1 MTEEIDRP
9 NEVKVQPELKQ
20 VLGALLFASR
30 KPITAEELRAVLAQ
44 VDQNGGDT
52 AHTFGKIQE
61 NDVRAALAQ
70 VQAEIAEQKS
80 GIIIVEVAGG
90 FRFQTDP
97 AGGPWVRQLL
107 NLDKPARLSKPA
119 LETLAIIAYR
129 QPATRAEIEALR
141 GVNVDAMMRHLLEL
155 QLIRIMG
162 RSDLPGR
169 PLMYGTTQL
178 FLEHF
183 GLSSVK
189 NLPGVEQLSRRD
201 AERVRRESAAGQ
213 RTPDTGPEKTE
224 DSLLT
229 NVTGDASGNVSGEAL
244 AKTEALTEPAALSG
258 GKGAQPVQP
267 SPPDAGQADALASA
281 AQEDGRQATDN
292 DSPPHE
298 SGTEENGSAQ
308 GMNTAKAAEPGE
320 KDEPDDEE
328 EDDEFDEDE
337 EEEEEEDDEA

>member
-1 MTEEIDRP
+1 MTEGTNRP
-9 NEVKVQPELKQ
+9 TEAKAQLELKQ

-30 KPITAEELRAVLAQ
+30 KPITVDELREVLAQ
-44 VDQNGGDT
+44 VDQNGENAD
-52 AHTFGKIQE
+52 HPFGKIKE
-61 NDVRAALAQ
+61 GDIRTALEQ
-70 VQAEIAEQKS
+70 LKTETAERNL
-80 GIIIVEVAGG
+80 GIIVVEVAGG

-97 AGGPWVRQLL
+97 TSGPWVRHLL

-189 NLPGVEQLSRRD
+189 NLPGIEQLSRRD
-201 AERVRRESAAGQ
+201 AERVKRETGGG
-213 RTPDTGPEKTE
+213 RTDDGRQIPDTGPEKTA
-224 DSLLT
+224 DGLT
-229 NVTGDASGNVSGEAL
+229 TDAEPEKTEEANAQHPTPGSAEAL
-244 AKTEALTEPAALSG
+244 
-258 GKGAQPVQP
+258 
-267 SPPDAGQADALASA
+267 
-281 AQEDGRQATDN
+281 R
-292 DSPPHE
+292 
-298 SGTEENGSAQ
+298 
-308 GMNTAKAAEPGE
+308 PGE
-320 KDEPDDEE
+320 SNTQLPMEEQKTDDPQRKAEGVEAEAEE
-328 EDDEFDEDE
+328 EDEYDEEDNDEEDKDEDEDE
-337 EEEEEEDDEA
+337 EEGNEGRK

>member
-1 MTEEIDRP
+1 
-9 NEVKVQPELKQ
+9 
-20 VLGALLFASR
+20 LFASR
-30 KPITAEELRAVLAQ
+30 KPMTLDELREVLAQ
-44 VDQNGGDT
+44 VDQNGENT
-52 AHTFGKIQE
+52 AHPFGKIKE
-61 NDVRAALAQ
+61 SDIRTALEQ
-70 VQAEIAEQKS
+70 VKTEIAEQKL

-97 AGGPWVRQLL
+97 SGGPWVRHLL

-201 AERVRRESAAGQ
+201 AEHVKREANAEHPTPNAQ
-213 RTPDTGPEKTE
+213 RPMEEQTVAKE
-224 DSLLT
+224 DGLT
-229 NVTGDASGNVSGEAL
+229 TD
-244 AKTEALTEPAALSG
+244 
-258 GKGAQPVQP
+258 
-267 SPPDAGQADALASA
+267 
-281 AQEDGRQATDN
+281 DGRQTTDAG
-292 DSPPHE
+292 PE
-298 SGTEENGSAQ
+298 GECG
-308 GMNTAKAAEPGE
+308 AAEDGSTNE
-320 KDEPDDEE
+320 KDDDNAKTADKDQDEE
-328 EDDEFDEDE
+328 EYDEDE
-337 EEEEEEDDEA
+337 EEDEDDDEEGNEGRK

>member
-1 MTEEIDRP
+1 MTSE
-9 NEVKVQPELKQ
+9 NNQPPDDHAPAELKQ
-20 VLGALLFASR
+20 VLGALLFAAR
-30 KPITAEELRAVLAQ
+30 KPITADELQAVLAQ
-44 VDQNGGDT
+44 VDQNGEDT
-52 AHTFGKIQE
+52 AHPFAKTRAGDI
-61 NDVRAALAQ
+61 RAALEQ
-70 VQAEIAEQKS
+70 LQAEIAERKL

-97 AGGPWVRQLL
+97 SGGPWVRHLL

-201 AERVRRESAAGQ
+201 AERVRRESEDGRAA
-213 RTPDTGPEKTE
+213 DSGPAQAAA
-224 DSLLT
+224 SPP
-229 NVTGDASGNVSGEAL
+229 GDASGDVSGEAL
-244 AKTEALTEPAALSG
+244 AKPETPDAAEAA
-258 GKGAQPVQP
+258 GKGG
-267 SPPDAGQADALASA
+267 DQAEGDQSKEPELEEE
-281 AQEDGRQATDN
+281 QDEYDEDD
-292 DSPPHE
+292 DDDDDKDE
-298 SGTEENGSAQ
+298 DDDENGD
-308 GMNTAKAAEPGE
+308 GKGRE
-320 KDEPDDEE
+320 
-328 EDDEFDEDE
+328 
-337 EEEEEEDDEA
+337 

>member
-1 MTEEIDRP
+1 MTEETNQPIDSHA
-9 NEVKVQPELKQ
+9 QAELKQ
-20 VLGALLFASR
+20 VLGALLFAAR
-30 KPITAEELRAVLAQ
+30 KPIAADELRGILAQ
-44 VDQNGGDT
+44 VCQNGED
-52 AHTFGKIQE
+52 ASRSFGKIQE
-61 NDVRAALAQ
+61 SDIRAAL
-70 VQAEIAEQKS
+70 EQLKTEL
-80 GIIIVEVAGG
+80 GERKLGLVLAEVAGG

-155 QLIRIMG
+155 QLIRIVG

-201 AERVRRESAAGQ
+201 AERVKKETDDRRPTTDA
-213 RTPDTGPEKTE
+213 GPEKTE
-224 DSLLT
+224 DGGQT
-229 NVTGDASGNVSGEAL
+229 TDTGPEGEGS
-244 AKTEALTEPAALSG
+244 T
-258 GKGAQPVQP
+258 
-267 SPPDAGQADALASA
+267 
-281 AQEDGRQATDN
+281 TDN
-292 DSPPHE
+292 GQQKMDEANAELSTSNAQRPMEEQKTDDPQRKAEGE
-298 SGTEENGSAQ
+298 SESDADDDKDEETEE
-308 GMNTAKAAEPGE
+308 
-320 KDEPDDEE
+320 D
-328 EDDEFDEDE
+328 EDDEDEDE
-337 EEEEEEDDEA
+337 DEDDDVEGRE

>member
-1 MTEEIDRP
+1 MTEKTNQTIEA
-9 NEVKVQPELKQ
+9 NAQPELKQ
-20 VLGALLFASR
+20 VLGALLFAAR
-30 KPITAEELRAVLAQ
+30 KPIAAGELHGVLTQMNQGGENAAHPFGNIKERDIRTALEQLQ
-44 VDQNGGDT
+44 TDM
-52 AHTFGKIQE
+52 
-61 NDVRAALAQ
+61 
-70 VQAEIAEQKS
+70 AERKL
-80 GIIIVEVAGG
+80 GIILVEMAGG

-97 AGGPWVRQLL
+97 SGGPWVRQLL

-201 AERVRRESAAGQ
+201 AEHVKREANDDLSAIALATAEHPTLLRPSASEDKPSNAQRRMEE
-213 RTPDTGPEKTE
+213 RTPDRRRRTLLRRSATE
-224 DSLLT
+224 
-229 NVTGDASGNVSGEAL
+229 
-244 AKTEALTEPAALSG
+244 
-258 GKGAQPVQP
+258 
-267 SPPDAGQADALASA
+267 
-281 AQEDGRQATDN
+281 GRHQT
-292 DSPPHE
+292 
-298 SGTEENGSAQ
+298 
-308 GMNTAKAAEPGE
+308 
-320 KDEPDDEE
+320 
-328 EDDEFDEDE
+328 
-337 EEEEEEDDEA
+337 